1 MANPIK
7 DFRALKPLR
16 KTLKIQHE
24 ARLEAAAEQ
33 QRQQQAKHREEN
45 LFRHTVGDVQP
56 LKSSSKIAT
65 IVRQPLK
72 PVLMPRHVAHHRS
85 RSLTSPSDILK
96 ASLSDAYSIENLT
109 DSEENF
115 RFARVGIGSDVLTK
129 LQRRHWAIR
138 QQLDLHGLRS
148 DQARDALAAFIAFSY
163 QRGWRCVR
171 IIHGKGYGSLN
182 QQPVLRGKVRDWL
195 VQIPEVIAFC
205 QANEADGGAGALMV
219 LLQA

>member
-33 QRQQQAKHREEN
+33 HRQQQAKHREEN
-45 LFRHTVGDVQP
+45 LFRHVVGEVRP
-56 LKSSSKIAT
+56 LKSSNKIAN
-65 IVRQPLK
+65 IARQPLTATSI
-72 PVLMPRHVAHHRS
+72 PRPTPKHRP
-85 RSLTSPSDILK
+85 RSLTSPRDILQ
-96 ASLSDAYSIENLT
+96 ASLSDAYSIENLSGS
-109 DSEENF
+109 DEVL
-115 RFARVGIGSDVLTK
+115 RYARAGIGADVLTK
-129 LQRRHWAIR
+129 LQRGHWAIR

-148 DQARDALAAFIAFSY
+148 DQARDALAAFIAFAY

-171 IIHGKGYGSLN
+171 IIHGKGYGSVN
-182 QQPVLRGKVRDWL
+182 QQPVLKRKARDWL

-219 LLQA
+219 LLRA